1 LKGRIYERRSDLSP
15 DGKYFLYFAMNGR
28 WQSEAR
34 GAWSAISRAPYLKAL
49 ALFPKGD
56 CWHGGGLWIS
66 NRTYWL
72 NDGYGHSAL
81 RDTTLVRRDPQY
93 CPSEYYDGED
103 LGVYYHRL
111 MRDGWTLTEQGYVG
125 KWKDKD
131 VFEKPIG
138 HGWTLRKI
146 AHAELGASEGKGCY
160 WDEHE
165 LAHARSNTIIACPKW
180 EWADLD
186 GKRLVW
192 TNDGKLTCARIKTSG
207 LTDMTQL
214 CDFNDLTFEPLEA
227 PY

>member
-93 CPSEYYDGED
+93 CPSEYYGGED

-146 AHAELGASEGKGCY
+146 AHAELGAS
-160 WDEHE
+160 
-165 LAHARSNTIIACPKW
+165 
-180 EWADLD
+180 
-186 GKRLVW
+186 
-192 TNDGKLTCARIKTSG
+192 
-207 LTDMTQL
+207 
-214 CDFNDLTFEPLEA
+214 
-227 PY
+227 